1 LEENARAAGLTL
13 TVAEIA
19 RWRDFGDIFVITGRL
34 AFTATTNCLM
44 SSA

>member
-19 RWRDFGDIFVITGRL
+19 RWRDFGDILVITGRL

-44 SSA
+44 SYA